1 MIITQD
7 EHESF
12 YVNTYE
18 KDNLEGFILEV
29 DLEDPRELHN
39 VHKNYPPGPE
49 KIKIKESML
58 SNCCKETANKHNVS
72 IFGVKKPVHG
82 LGCKDKYVLHYQ
94 NFQLYLQLAR
104 RLEKII
110 EI

>member
-1 MIITQD
+1 MINKLVIKIMIITQD

-18 KDNLEGFILEV
+18 KDNPEGFILEV

-39 VHKNYPPGPE
+39 VHSNYPLDPY

-58 SNCCKETANKHNVS
+58 
-72 IFGVKKPVHG
+72 
-82 LGCKDKYVLHYQ
+82 
-94 NFQLYLQLAR
+94 
-104 RLEKII
+104 
-110 EI
+110 